1 MRLTGGGAT
10 WSTAEVKSRSGGQG
24 GGWGGTHRSS
34 PLSSSLCQTHK
45 ERYAVISPRAEK
57 ASGGCTNLVW
67 GKCRADHTG
76 DPVRARGAHG
86 RAAPAPLL
94 RAAAGSSQP
103 PVRPLRAHPPSAHS
117 SCTGGGGGACR
128 GNGQKRFRSR
138 WQAPHVQ
145 CTIATV
151 ISKRTQP
158 DITGSLVTAISSVR
172 GTLLLRQGFAGRPQ
186 LHPTGL
192 SALRVVV
199 LPSGGSKWTL
209 YHGDR
214 PVSRAGVASSTCR
227 CSLQPT
233 SVRLPL
239 GSHL

>member
-1 MRLTGGGAT
+1 MQPQLPSSALRPELPA
-10 WSTAEVKSRSGGQG
+10 SRAPTARPSALCPQLLHG
-24 GGWGGTHRSS
+24 GGW
-34 PLSSSLCQTHK
+34 
-45 ERYAVISPRAEK
+45 
-57 ASGGCTNLVW
+57 
-67 GKCRADHTG
+67 
-76 DPVRARGAHG
+76 
-86 RAAPAPLL
+86 
-94 RAAAGSSQP
+94 
-103 PVRPLRAHPPSAHS
+103 
-117 SCTGGGGGACR
+117 GACR

-186 LHPTGL
+186 LHPPGL